1 MMRQH
6 PPGEKPSI
14 VVMFAEPPSVVGIAG
29 GQMVEGALGV
39 PADCVEMPSPSPG
52 NSSGA
57 CGFREVDAR
66 IPLLPAEE
74 PDGVTDPFADLLVV
88 VAGVPVE
95 NEDMED
101 GVDVGTPRVSVPVF
115 TVV

>member
-1 MMRQH
+1 MRQH

-29 GQMVEGALGV
+29 GQMAEGAPGAAADV
-39 PADCVEMPSPSPG
+39 RADCVEVPFPSPG
-52 NSSGA
+52 NSRGT
-57 CGFREVDAR
+57 CGLREV
-66 IPLLPAEE
+66 EE
-74 PDGVTDPFADLLVV
+74 ELVAD
-88 VAGVPVE
+88 VPVE

-101 GVDVGTPRVSVPVF
+101 SVDVGTPRGSVPAF

>member
-1 MMRQH
+1 MRQH

-29 GQMVEGALGV
+29 GQMVERAPGGAAVVL
-39 PADCVEMPSPSPG
+39 ADCVEMPGPSPG
-52 NSSGA
+52 NSKGT
-57 CGFREVDAR
+57 CGLREV
-66 IPLLPAEE
+66 EE
-74 PDGVTDPFADLLVV
+74 ELVAD
-88 VAGVPVE
+88 VPVE

-101 GVDVGTPRVSVPVF
+101 SVDVGTPRGSVPVF